1 LAVFY
6 PVGYR
11 STVDTFAGVTA
22 VLNRIRGK
30 FKRIWSDDHG
40 ATAIEYAMIALLIG
54 LVLIGL
60 QVSIGNSVRG
70 FFEAMANGL

>member
-1 LAVFY
+1 M
-6 PVGYR
+6 
-11 STVDTFAGVTA
+11 
-22 VLNRIRGK
+22 LNRIRGK
-30 FKRIWSDDHG
+30 FKRFCTDDNG

>member
-6 PVGYR
+6 LVGYR
-11 STVDTFAGVTA
+11 SAVDTFAEVTA

-30 FKRIWSDDHG
+30 FKRFCTDDDG

-60 QVSIGNSVRG
+60 QLSIGNSVRG